1 MKPKQLLFDSFIIV
15 DMKKNDKKF
24 GGGCA
29 SNVGIKRADPRH
41 HQHDWYNM
49 DVFTYNI
56 SLQGRFLPQNPYFD
70 RSFYTLFNHDLL
82 VLNVSNNHRR
92 TIDKL

>member
-1 MKPKQLLFDSFIIV
+1 
-15 DMKKNDKKF
+15 MKKNDKKF

-56 SLQGRFLPQNPYFD
+56 SLQGRFLPPNPNFD
-70 RSFYTLFNHDLL
+70 RSFGRTLFQSCPEVCLELRKLVKLL
-82 VLNVSNNHRR
+82 TKKYTVLSFDDQRSVE
-92 TIDKL
+92 